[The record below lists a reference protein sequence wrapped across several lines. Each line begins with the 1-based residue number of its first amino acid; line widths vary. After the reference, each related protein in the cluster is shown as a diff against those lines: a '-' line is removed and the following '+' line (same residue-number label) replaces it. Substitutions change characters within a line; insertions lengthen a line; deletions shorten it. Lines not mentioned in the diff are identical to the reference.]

1 MTLHVLRPAGRRR
14 TSQRELL
21 FRLIQ
26 ENREHLDVDGIY
38 RLAKREYPRLSIST
52 VYRTLS
58 LLKELNLVREL
69 HLEEEHHHYE
79 ARDPGGH
86 FHLICKG
93 CGQVIEFSSPLAEE
107 LKHHVARDKDF
118 QVSDVQI
125 DITGLCREC
134 RAGERPG

>member
-1 MTLHVLRPAGRRR
+1 MTVDALRPAGRRW
-14 TSQRELL
+14 TGQRELL

-26 ENREHLDVDGIY
+26 ENREHLDVDSIY
-38 RLAKREYPRLSIST
+38 RLAQREYPRLSIST
-52 VYRTLS
+52 VYRTLL

-79 ARDPGGH
+79 ARDSGGH

-107 LKHHVARDKDF
+107 LKYHVVQDKDF
-118 QVSDVQI
+118 QVDDVQI
-125 DITGLCREC
+125 DVTGLCREC